1 MASSDK
7 RPHSLEPMAVVRKML
22 FRILVLAIWILVWA
36 AISYGVG
43 QELLVPSPFKVFV
56 RIVQLIQTGAFWQ
69 TTAVTV
75 ARITIG
81 FAVGAAAGVL
91 FAVLTSISP
100 VVHIFFKPIL
110 SIVKATPVVSFI
122 VLALVWIKGGQ
133 IPSFI
138 SFLMVFPIVWGNV
151 MKGIGQTDRQLLEM
165 AKVYHVSKAGI
176 LKKIYVNSV
185 LPYFVPAVMTSMGL
199 AWKAGIAAEVLSLP
213 QFAIGTA
220 IYNAKIYLET
230 IDLFAWSIVVIIIS
244 VLLEKIVVTLIHKML
259 PGDPAMKAQGR
270 RHSDEN

>member
-7 RPHSLEPMAVVRKML
+7 RLNSIKQMDVVRKTL
-22 FRILVLAIWILVWA
+22 LRILVLAIWILIWA

-43 QELLVPSPFKVFV
+43 QELLVPSPLKVFV
-56 RIVQLIQTGAFWQ
+56 RIIQLIQTGPFWQ
-69 TTAVTV
+69 ATAVTV

-81 FAVGAAAGVL
+81 FAAGAAAGVL

-100 VVHIFFKPIL
+100 VVHAFFKPIL
-110 SIVKATPVVSFI
+110 SIIKATPVVSFI
-122 VLALVWIKGGQ
+122 ILALVWIKGGQ

-151 MKGIGQTDRQLLEM
+151 MKGISQTDRQLLEM
-165 AKVYHVSKAGI
+165 AKVYRFSKAGI

-185 LPYFVPAVMTSMGL
+185 LPYLIPAVMTSMGL

-213 QFAIGTA
+213 QFSIGTA

-230 IDLFAWSIVVIIIS
+230 IDLFAWSIVVIMIS
-244 VLLEKIVVTLIHKML
+244 VLLEKIVVTLLHKML
-259 PGDPAMKAQGR
+259 PGDPVMKVQGR
-270 RHSDEN
+270 RGWDEN